1 MKSNLLNECIIVS
14 KEIDDKFILAKNRD
28 RTYKPKLEIIHELI
42 DGVEV
47 LHLHDL
53 QTDWSEG
60 INEFGIGIVNTALVV
75 GYDEKELKIIR
86 KTGNISD
93 DGDKIRTALSKNN
106 LKDAVSSIVKY
117 KKGLRGHTFIS
128 SPNNMITVEMSNR
141 TPIIKLVNTKD
152 PLVRTNH
159 GHAYTDAGY
168 SSGKSFESSK
178 IREISA
184 ELQIT
189 KAKKWYELAP
199 LLRKKRERIKQRNS
213 GWNDSSLLHRP
224 FPNMTNS
231 GSRGITSGIYIL
243 ALWWSECLSSV
254 SSIPTSE
261 KGSRQC
267 VGKAVSILCR
277 ADVHCG
283 PTCTG
288 ASEPLMRLC

>member
-1 MKSNLLNECIIVS
+1 MKSNILNECIIVS

-47 LHLHDL
+47 LYLHDL

-128 SPNNMITVEMSNR
+128 SPKNMITVEMSNR

-159 GHAYTDAGY
+159 GHTYTDAGY

-189 KAKKWYELAP
+189 KAKKWYELGP
-199 LLRKKRERIKQRNS
+199 LLRKKFFDDKSRFNMKRDTPKLKT
-213 GWNDSSLLHRP
+213 SSQMVLNLTDKIVLFTY
-224 FPNMTNS
+224 FPNNVEKFAGVKNKLPKGYEPKIKLVVEKIEDKAS
-231 GSRGITSGIYIL
+231 KKPI
-243 ALWWSECLSSV
+243 
-254 SSIPTSE
+254 SI
-261 KGSRQC
+261 KRF
-267 VGKAVSILCR
+267 L
-277 ADVHCG
+277 
-283 PTCTG
+283 
-288 ASEPLMRLC
+288 